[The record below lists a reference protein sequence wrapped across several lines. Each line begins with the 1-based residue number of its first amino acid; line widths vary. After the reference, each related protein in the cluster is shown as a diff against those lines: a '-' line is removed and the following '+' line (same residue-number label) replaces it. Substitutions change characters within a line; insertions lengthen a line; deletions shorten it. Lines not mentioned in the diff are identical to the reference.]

1 MFIRCNSCSQSH
13 QSHGVPS
20 PSEKPAAR
28 DVRLG
33 CGDSNLYLNPQQYGS
48 DAYLSAW
55 LSPQTLIPWSA
66 SFSLS
71 LAFRFYGYHA
81 IRHSTTIGVWNRL
94 ALSEFRLWTSPSLSL
109 CLSLSPPSP
118 LSLSLLTRKTVW
130 DAVTGILEKRKC
142 LVKIEP
148 KGRRY
153 VTVLER
159 NRKFM

>member
-13 QSHGVPS
+13 PSHGVPS
-20 PSEKPAAR
+20 PSEKLAAR

-55 LSPQTLIPWSA
+55 LSPQTLIPWGA

-94 ALSEFRLWTSPSLSL
+94 ALTEFRLWTSPSLSL
-109 CLSLSPPSP
+109 PPSLSVCLCLCVSVSLSLSLSVSVSVSVCLCLSLS
-118 LSLSLLTRKTVW
+118 L
-130 DAVTGILEKRKC
+130 C
-142 LVKIEP
+142 LRPDITAMVDW
-148 KGRRY
+148 
-153 VTVLER
+153 T
-159 NRKFM
+159 